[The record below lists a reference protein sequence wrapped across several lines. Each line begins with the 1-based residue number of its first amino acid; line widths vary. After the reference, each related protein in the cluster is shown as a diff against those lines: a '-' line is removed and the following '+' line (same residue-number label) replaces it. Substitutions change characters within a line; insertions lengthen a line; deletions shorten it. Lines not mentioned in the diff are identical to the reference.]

1 LPGLLG
7 EGRQMLKKTL
17 AYALLLCPF
26 LGAEPQ
32 AEVEQRVRD
41 LLRQMN
47 LEEKLGQLQQVGPA
61 GGVLSAQDREAI
73 VQGRMGSTLS
83 FKGAAQVNEA
93 QRLAQQSRLKIP
105 LLVAHDVIHG
115 YKTIFPIPLGEACTW
130 NPQLLEQASAAAASE
145 AYADGIRWVYAPM
158 VDVSRDPRWGRVAE
172 GAGEDPYLGGV
183 MAAARVRGFQGEEL
197 SRPFKV
203 AACAKHWVA
212 YGAAQG
218 GRDYNSV
225 DVSER
230 ALREVYFPPFQAA
243 VEEGV
248 ASLMSSFNDVAG
260 VPASAN
266 YFILNQV
273 LRNEWKFDGVVVSD
287 YTAIDELQRHGIAA
301 NGSEAAAAGLNGGV
315 DVEMVSRH
323 YNQSGSQLVRDKK
336 VPLEVLDE
344 AVKRV
349 LRLKF
354 RLGLFENSQTD
365 ESLPGQYW
373 LKPEHRQLARK
384 VATESLVLLQN
395 RGNLLPLSKK
405 VKKVALIGPLG
416 DAPDDQ
422 LGTWRGEGQA
432 KDTLT
437 LLTGLR
443 QELPQARVEYLKG
456 CSADGKGKAQIE
468 AAVKLARQSE
478 VVILALGESAEM
490 SGEANSRSRLDLPG
504 QQLQLLQ
511 AVMATG
517 KPCVVVLMNG
527 RPLCLDWVWKH
538 CPAVLEAWHPGT
550 EGGPAIADVL
560 FGDANPSGK
569 LTMSF
574 PRSEGQIPVFY
585 NHRNTGRPYN
595 PADKYTSHYRDLP
608 NTPQFAFGH
617 GLSYTRFEL
626 SNLQV
631 SPSKGSLGREFQAQ
645 VDLTNTGQRAGAE
658 VVQLYV
664 RDKVASISRPVRELK
679 GFQKV
684 ELAPGESRT
693 VRFRLG
699 TRELGMFD
707 GQMNFRVE
715 PGEFEVMV
723 GQSSEG
729 GLSQVVEVVP

>member
-1 LPGLLG
+1 MPTSLG
-7 EGRQMLKKTL
+7 EGRPMLKRTL
-17 AYALLLCPF
+17 ACALLLCPT
-26 LGAEPQ
+26 LWAQPQ
-32 AEVEQRVRD
+32 PEVEQRVRD
-41 LLRQMN
+41 LLRQMT

-61 GGVLSAQDREAI
+61 GGVLSAEDRDAI
-73 VQGRMGSTLS
+73 RQGRMGSTLS

-105 LLVAHDVIHG
+105 LLVSHDVIHG

-183 MAAARVRGFQGEEL
+183 LAAARVRGFQGEEM

-266 YFILNQV
+266 FFILNQV

-287 YTAIDELQRHGIAA
+287 YTAIDELQRHGIAG
-301 NGSEAAAAGLNGGV
+301 NGAEAAAAGLNGGV

-323 YNQSGSQLVRDKK
+323 YNLSGVQLVRDKK

-354 RLGLFENSQTD
+354 RLGLFENAQTD

-384 VATESLVLLQN
+384 VASESLVLLQN
-395 RGNLLPLSKK
+395 RGNLLPLSKNL
-405 VKKVALIGPLG
+405 KKVALIGPLG

-432 KDTLT
+432 RDTIT
-437 LLTGLR
+437 LLAGLR
-443 QELPQARVEYLKG
+443 QELPGTRVEYLKG
-456 CSADGKGKAQIE
+456 CSTDGKGKAQLE

-478 VVILALGESAEM
+478 VVILALGESADM

-504 QQLQLLQ
+504 QQQQLLQ
-511 AVMATG
+511 AVKATG
-517 KPCVVVLMNG
+517 KPCGVV
-527 RPLCLDWVWKH
+527 
-538 CPAVLEAWHPGT
+538 
-550 EGGPAIADVL
+550 
-560 FGDANPSGK
+560 
-569 LTMSF
+569 
-574 PRSEGQIPVFY
+574 
-585 NHRNTGRPYN
+585 
-595 PADKYTSHYRDLP
+595 
-608 NTPQFAFGH
+608 
-617 GLSYTRFEL
+617 
-626 SNLQV
+626 
-631 SPSKGSLGREFQAQ
+631 
-645 VDLTNTGQRAGAE
+645 
-658 VVQLYV
+658 
-664 RDKVASISRPVRELK
+664 
-679 GFQKV
+679 
-684 ELAPGESRT
+684 
-693 VRFRLG
+693 
-699 TRELGMFD
+699 
-707 GQMNFRVE
+707 
-715 PGEFEVMV
+715 
-723 GQSSEG
+723 
-729 GLSQVVEVVP
+729 